1 MDARSHLRGLEGAA
15 RARPRTLRAT
25 RERRADAVRPE
36 IAGGRCRARS
46 LYRRRGAIRGRGG
59 ISESGAARRIADDHR
74 GARPPDRVAQRLH
87 RRPRASARRAWRRE
101 NARRGQASGSGERA
115 VHPRPA
121 GAGNAGHPGADAHAL
136 RARDHGRRADVAIF
150 LGRIEGRQVVVS
162 RREDS
167 EKQEKGEQKGKD
179 VKADARATAAEAE
192 TAGGA
197 TEEAAAKEIERLAAE
212 KSDLKNTLLRLQ
224 ADFDNYRKRTERERH
239 QERHRGAETIVE
251 HLLPVLDA
259 FDRAISSHRDAAHD
273 EHRKG
278 FELIRK
284 QLFDVLAKQGLQ
296 RIETAGKRFDPHVHH
311 AIERIE
317 TTGEPDGAVL
327 EELQAGYEFHGKVL
341 RPAMVRVAVNPQSQ
355 DSESKT
361 TVN

>member
-1 MDARSHLRGLEGAA
+1 M
-15 RARPRTLRAT
+15 
-25 RERRADAVRPE
+25 
-36 IAGGRCRARS
+36 
-46 LYRRRGAIRGRGG
+46 
-59 ISESGAARRIADDHR
+59 
-74 GARPPDRVAQRLH
+74 
-87 RRPRASARRAWRRE
+87 
-101 NARRGQASGSGERA
+101 
-115 VHPRPA
+115 
-121 GAGNAGHPGADAHAL
+121 
-136 RARDHGRRADVAIF
+136 
-150 LGRIEGRQVVVS
+150 S

-167 EKQEKGEQKGKD
+167 EKQEKSQHKGED
-179 VKADARATAAEAE
+179 VKAHARADAPETETAAA
-192 TAGGA
+192 A
-197 TEEAAAKEIERLAAE
+197 TEEAAATQEIEKLAAE

-239 QERHRGAETIVE
+239 QERHRGAEAIVE

>member
-1 MDARSHLRGLEGAA
+1 M
-15 RARPRTLRAT
+15 
-25 RERRADAVRPE
+25 
-36 IAGGRCRARS
+36 
-46 LYRRRGAIRGRGG
+46 
-59 ISESGAARRIADDHR
+59 
-74 GARPPDRVAQRLH
+74 
-87 RRPRASARRAWRRE
+87 
-101 NARRGQASGSGERA
+101 
-115 VHPRPA
+115 
-121 GAGNAGHPGADAHAL
+121 
-136 RARDHGRRADVAIF
+136 
-150 LGRIEGRQVVVS
+150 S

-179 VKADARATAAEAE
+179 VKADARANAAEAE

-317 TTGEPDGAVL
+317 TNDQPDGAVL
-327 EELQAGYEFHGKVL
+327 EELQAGYEFHSKVL
-341 RPAMVRVAVNPQSQ
+341 RPAMVRVAVNPESEN
-355 DSESKT
+355 SESKT